1 MNSVGREATTTTAAQ
16 DDDNGDSAIF
26 SQTNVAI
33 WVLTS
38 ASGAFLAVRL
48 WCRHRFSK
56 LWWDDYVLSLSW
68 AILLV
73 AAALMSRTISSGYAT
88 DDDKRRFFLFQN
100 TATSMTTL
108 ATAWTKIA
116 FAITLCRIV
125 RNRYLL
131 AFLAFVIVTANLILV
146 PGMMSIWI
154 PACEDP
160 RAFLRPEHTL
170 CYKLRDLR
178 YLGGTTIVYGGVIDV
193 LLALFPWFI
202 IRTLLLETREK
213 VGLTLAMSLGAIT
226 GIIVIFRAFFQ
237 FRDIDNDYHF
247 MVFMSIFNFL
257 EPGVTIIAQAIPMFR
272 VLVVSVKRGSSAVRI
287 SSPSGG
293 RDSNLAPIRT
303 WNNNSKRGSRAHNRL
318 EVNEELLQ
326 VCVGPGGRTIHASRP
341 QRSDDDLKT
350 YDGRV

>member
-1 MNSVGREATTTTAAQ
+1 MNSNRRAATATGAR
-16 DDDNGDSAIF
+16 DDDNGDAAVF

-33 WVLTS
+33 WVLTA
-38 ASGAFLAVRL
+38 ASGAFLFVRL

-56 LWWDDYVLSLSW
+56 LWWDDFVLSLSW

-73 AAALMSRTISSGYAT
+73 AAALLSRTISSGYAT

-100 TATSMTTL
+100 TAVSMTTL
-108 ATAWTKIA
+108 ATAWTKVG

-131 AFLAFVIVTANLILV
+131 SFLAFVIVTANLILV
-146 PGMMSIWI
+146 PGMLSIWI

-160 RAFLRPEHTL
+160 RAILRPEHNI
-170 CYKLRDLR
+170 CFKLRDLQ

-202 IRTLLLETREK
+202 IRKLLLETREK

-226 GIIVIFRAFFQ
+226 GTIVIFRAFLQ
-237 FRDIDNDYHF
+237 FRAIDNNYHF

-272 VLVVSVKRGSSAVRI
+272 VLVVNVKRGSSAVRI

-293 RDSNLAPIRT
+293 RTASAPIRT
-303 WNNNSKRGSRAHNRL
+303 WNTTKRGSKAHNRL
-318 EVNEELLQ
+318 DLDELLLH
-326 VCVGPGGRTIHASRP
+326 VRSGPGGRTVHEQGP
-341 QRSDDDLKT
+341 HGSDYDFKV

>member
-1 MNSVGREATTTTAAQ
+1 MMGSVGEATETSYQ
-16 DDDNGDSAIF
+16 NDDGGDAAIF
-26 SQTNVAI
+26 SQTNVAV
-33 WVLTS
+33 WVLTA
-38 ASGAFLAVRL
+38 ASGGFLFVRL

-56 LWWDDYVLSLSW
+56 LWWDDFVLSLSW
-68 AILLV
+68 AVLLV
-73 AAALMSRTISSGYAT
+73 AAALLSRTITSGYAT

-108 ATAWTKIA
+108 ATAWTKVA

-125 RNRYLL
+125 RNRFLL
-131 AFLAFVIVTANLILV
+131 SFLGFVIVSANLILV
-146 PGMMSIWI
+146 PGMLSIWV

-160 RAFLRPEHTL
+160 RAILRPEHTL
-170 CYKLRDLR
+170 CFKLKDLQ

-202 IRTLLLETREK
+202 IRKLLLETREK
-213 VGLTLAMSLGAIT
+213 LGLTVAMSLGAIT
-226 GIIVIFRAFFQ
+226 GTIVIFRAFYQ
-237 FRDIDNDYHF
+237 LRDIDNNYHF

-272 VLVVSVKRGSSAVRI
+272 VLVVNVKRGSNAVRI

-293 RDSNLAPIRT
+293 PNTGSAPIRS
-303 WNNNSKRGSRAHNRL
+303 WNSKRNSKPHNRL
-318 EVNEELLQ
+318 DMDEELLH
-326 VCVGPGGRTIHASRP
+326 VRVGPGGRIVHVSGPEA
-341 QRSDDDLKT
+341 SDDDLKI